1 MLIIAAACIA
11 FVVSRQLEKR
21 TYRMAYPELIEA
33 YAGEYGLDP
42 YLVAAVIH
50 TESGNRPDAVSTS
63 GAIGLMQIM
72 PETGEWA
79 AEKLSLNAYT
89 VQSLYE
95 PKVNVRIG
103 CWYLSFLMERFEQDR
118 RLMLAAYN
126 AGHGNVAK
134 WLKDEALS
142 QNGQLV
148 TIPFEETQRYVEK
161 VQRAYEKYKTL
172 YPKQWND

>member
-1 MLIIAAACIA
+1 
-11 FVVSRQLEKR
+11 
-21 TYRMAYPELIEA
+21 
-33 YAGEYGLDP
+33 
-42 YLVAAVIH
+42 
-50 TESGNRPDAVSTS
+50 
-63 GAIGLMQIM
+63 
-72 PETGEWA
+72 
-79 AEKLSLNAYT
+79 
-89 VQSLYE
+89 
-95 PKVNVRIG
+95 
-103 CWYLSFLMERFEQDR
+103 MERVEQDR